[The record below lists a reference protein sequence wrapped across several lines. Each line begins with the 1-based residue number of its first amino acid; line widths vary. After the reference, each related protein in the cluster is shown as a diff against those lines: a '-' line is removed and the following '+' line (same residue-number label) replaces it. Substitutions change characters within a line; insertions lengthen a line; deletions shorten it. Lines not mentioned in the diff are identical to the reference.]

1 MKLITIP
8 SVIVYCLSFFA
19 FPWFTIG
26 SVETYLYMLMSHGY
40 SLDFLC
46 IPLLIGAAVMGSRSS
61 IVRSSIVISIILGVI
76 GLGIAV
82 NRFIAITPSD
92 DDAIFALSVGL
103 GMYLVIGFAIIN
115 IYAQIVKA
123 GVKFN
128 FTNKFTNSL
137 NTTLED

>member
-26 SVETYLYMLMSHGY
+26 NGEHYLYILMSYGN
-40 SLDFLC
+40 LDFLC

-76 GLGIAV
+76 GLGMAG
-82 NRFIAITPSD
+82 NRFIAITSSD
-92 DDAIFALSVGL
+92 LGGIAALGVGL

-115 IYAQIVKA
+115 IYAQIVKLSIIA
-123 GVKFN
+123 VA
-128 FTNKFTNSL
+128 TL
-137 NTTLED
+137 ND